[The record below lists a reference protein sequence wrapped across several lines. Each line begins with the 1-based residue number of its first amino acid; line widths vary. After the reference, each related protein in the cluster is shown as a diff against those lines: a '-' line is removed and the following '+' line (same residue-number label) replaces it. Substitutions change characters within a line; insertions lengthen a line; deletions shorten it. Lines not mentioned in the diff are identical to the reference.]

1 MAKEG
6 ASDMDVFEIG
16 RIASR
21 YETYVARKTL
31 RAVAEAVERMARAM
45 NGGAE

>member
-1 MAKEG
+1 
-6 ASDMDVFEIG
+6 MDVFEIG

-31 RAVAEAVERMARAM
+31 RAVAEAVERMARAK